1 MIASLWQVEDVS
13 TPRLMRELYGSLS
26 STRGDA
32 AQALKR
38 AQQSLRAVKQKG
50 GRPYEHPYYWAGFV
64 ISSSHP

>member
-32 AQALKR
+32 AQALQR
-38 AQQSLRAVKQKG
+38 AQLSLRAAKQQG
-50 GRPYEHPYYWAGFV
+50 GRPYKHPYYWAGFV